1 MTLGDQEMAERRLV
15 CGQGRVDEERELEFD
30 EECVAGS
37 NIQHFRRQVC
47 VCVRSGF
54 ACGTNYSPPFSSIS
68 STLLTG

>member
-47 VCVRSGF
+47 VCAQWV
-54 ACGTNYSPPFSSIS
+54 
-68 STLLTG
+68 